1 MLVYHYG
8 FFAIRNERI
17 VSMILLTILCAGL
30 WFVLC
35 DNKDAALDCVVVL
48 SLLAFLVF
56 RFA

>member
-17 VSMILLTILCAGL
+17 VSMILLTILCAGI
-30 WFVLC
+30 WFLLC
-35 DNKDAALDCVVVL
+35 DNKNAVWL
-48 SLLAFLVF
+48 SLIMWVLAFLVF

>member
-1 MLVYHYG
+1 
-8 FFAIRNERI
+8 
-17 VSMILLTILCAGL
+17 MILLTILCAGL